1 MLHLLQACNFPR
13 VLVLIKESWVLWLFL
28 TTCQIPKID
37 LLANDDQVD
46 FAKKNVANL
55 PKYGI
60 FLGIEV

>member
-1 MLHLLQACNFPR
+1 MQFPASTGF
-13 VLVLIKESWVLWLFL
+13 VKESWVLWLFL

-55 PKYGI
+55 PKYGL